1 MLACSFKRIHF
12 SISYKKIK
20 NRVVCLQ
27 LPISRSVLDD
37 QLSMFSGGGGRSD
50 DGGDDGGR
58 SDDHLSLQ
66 MLTDFQLKDL
76 RQTVTLPR
84 LLMLY

>member
-1 MLACSFKRIHF
+1 LLSFKRIHF

-37 QLSMFSGGGGRSD
+37 QLSMFSGGGGG
-50 DGGDDGGR
+50 DGGDDDDGGGDDGRSDDDGGGR
-58 SDDHLSLQ
+58 SDDHLRLQ
-66 MLTDFQLKDL
+66 MLTGFQL
-76 RQTVTLPR
+76 
-84 LLMLY
+84 